1 MGLTAKARTF
11 VAVSPLLIP
20 VHVSALS
27 VERKTPPPCV
37 PTNTWPI
44 EFLANAM
51 PSPPCGP
58 FVCIQKFC
66 PPGESARVALCDRG
80 TPAADFVRGNRPAEL
95 ENTLDA
101 RATRIVPDTKTDRLI
116 RRRRLGDAETL

>member
-44 EFLANAM
+44 EFVANAM

-58 FVCIQKFC
+58 FVCIQKFL
-66 PPGESARVALCDRG
+66 PPAGSPRAAAADRG
-80 TPAADFVRGNRPAEL
+80 TVAADLLAGE
-95 ENTLDA
+95 
-101 RATRIVPDTKTDRLI
+101 RAAAFEDPLAKAARIVPATTTDRVI
-116 RRRRLGDAETL
+116 RNRRSENASG